1 MIIDNCYKL
10 YDKTIKD
17 FCNDI
22 LIKNNIT
29 DPFDIFWLFCEFY
42 KNNYF
47 SKETT
52 KKSFFITS
60 HDDSIPVDKS
70 YQIRK
75 TNEKEEYQDTTYNDI
90 GDKLSEYMTGTDYK
104 KEYLGMFMVNGDG
117 TCKHINCMLRD
128 IYKYLGY
135 KAYLMS
141 GNVYNCYGSLQY
153 RKNSRGKDVAKTH
166 TICSIE
172 YENKMVYLDA
182 MYRCIPLELE
192 KENENTAEIL
202 SNRYIIKGLK
212 NYYHKKIELKER
224 FFESSQEIKEY
235 LKNDKDTKEMI
246 DNIRNQCIDFRNNHL
261 DYYEYISRV
270 LHLHCDNKHFIINLK
285 FHQKAFE
292 ILKKQNNNIK
302 TLKK

>member
-1 MIIDNCYKL
+1 MMIDNCYKL
-10 YDKTIKD
+10 YNKTIKD
-17 FCNDI
+17 FCDDI

-29 DPFDIFWLFCEFY
+29 DPFDIFWFFCEFY

-47 SKETT
+47 SKDTT
-52 KKSFFITS
+52 KKSFLITS
-60 HDDSIPVDKS
+60 HDDAVPVDKS
-70 YQIRK
+70 YQFK
-75 TNEKEEYQDTTYNDI
+75 NLNGNEYNNTMHNDI
-90 GDKLSEYMTGTDYK
+90 GDKLSEYMTGSNYK

-128 IYKYLGY
+128 IYKHLGY

-153 RKNSRGKDVAKTH
+153 KKNNRGKDVAKTH

-172 YENKMVYLDA
+172 YENKMVYFDA

-192 KENENTAEIL
+192 KDSNNNVQIL

-212 NYYHKKIELKER
+212 NYFHKKINLKDR
-224 FFESSQEIKEY
+224 FFESSQEIKDY
-235 LKNDKDTKEMI
+235 LKKDKDTKEMI

-270 LHLHCDNKHFIINLK
+270 LHLNCDNKLFIINLK
-285 FHQKAFE
+285 FYQKAFE
-292 ILKKQNNNIK
+292 ISKKQNNNKIK